1 MPHPTCTF
9 PKAFSIWFGLLLAI
23 LLPTRACAQ
32 DSITAY
38 SDTVSVLEDAVAD
51 STRHLPAP
59 APWQAIPIDH
69 LFESIALPD
78 FLSSIF
84 GLTGMLLALCILVF
98 FLLPLLVVGLA
109 IYLIYRSNREKKR
122 RIEEMS
128 YDPERKTV
136 DEHLRNRLLQESAIK
151 YACWGVGVIL
161 TEWIIGLTSLLYV
174 IGVALLCIAAGNWL
188 NSRIG
193 RKKE

>member
-1 MPHPTCTF
+1 
-9 PKAFSIWFGLLLAI
+9 
-23 LLPTRACAQ
+23 
-32 DSITAY
+32 
-38 SDTVSVLEDAVAD
+38 
-51 STRHLPAP
+51 
-59 APWQAIPIDH
+59 
-69 LFESIALPD
+69 
-78 FLSSIF
+78 
-84 GLTGMLLALCILVF
+84 MLLALCILVF

-136 DEHLRNRLLQESAIK
+136 DENLRNRLLQESAIK